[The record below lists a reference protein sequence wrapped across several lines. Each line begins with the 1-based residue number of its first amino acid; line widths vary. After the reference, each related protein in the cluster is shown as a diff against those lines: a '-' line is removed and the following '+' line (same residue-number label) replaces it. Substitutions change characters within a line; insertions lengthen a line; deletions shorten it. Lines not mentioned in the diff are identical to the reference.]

1 MTIQEYIQKEFARTR
16 PDGTSFYS
24 PHVTDHMKELLD
36 AVSFVYEKPEMA
48 DKLDMSITDILKAEK
63 GKIGKGWIRK
73 LLDVRTKLTEKEKVD
88 LEQRLYG
95 ETGHTIQASKSLEL
109 KDKSEEGI
117 EEAYTLLKEMELPGV
132 FTFEKGEIMFAGL
145 HAPYSENFK
154 NFFMANMTEILRKP
168 EYYTEFQKMHSRM
181 EAVIKD
187 PNILARFHSG
197 RYTIKELLD
206 DIQNI
211 SFDNIEPGEHELAY
225 RAKKAGL
232 SQEEFNVAKE
242 VHKKMLEREKQTVP
256 PVEYKGKKYVG
267 RILRIDDPLH
277 FTIGNITTCCQRFG
291 QGQPGE
297 TSMIHSA
304 IEENGS
310 VFVVEEVDE
319 FGNVVKPVAQS
330 WTWRNSDRVCFD
342 NVEIPDTILGE
353 LGKEGAFDEIFK
365 IYVSVAEKM
374 IDIDKKAL
382 GRMLDEGKITQ
393 EQYDALVIKEVTVG
407 TGCDN
412 LLGNISKETR
422 STLKRASTVSP
433 VERAKHYSGV
443 NKDRGLYVDSNVQL
457 LLAENEEAKETDKK
471 VSLESLGFGYIRK
484 RDVIRKNDS
493 EIHPDL
499 IARCKALNERAGE
512 ETMAQS
518 ILARLDSINI
528 TTLTRDYY
536 SELSGRSLSLDFSE
550 HDDWYIFTSEGENDI
565 QINDSILLPKEGAS
579 QEEIKLAKMEYAKHF
594 LLVAK
599 QAMQKGKR
607 LSINPEREGKFIDI
621 DKFAERDILS
631 KGADGIISVKDPE
644 KLEELLKSLDER
656 IQSDRDKRVVDTAV
670 IGNNEQSENDH
681 EDR

>member
-1 MTIQEYIQKEFARTR
+1 M
-16 PDGTSFYS
+16 
-24 PHVTDHMKELLD
+24 
-36 AVSFVYEKPEMA
+36 
-48 DKLDMSITDILKAEK
+48 
-63 GKIGKGWIRK
+63 
-73 LLDVRTKLTEKEKVD
+73 
-88 LEQRLYG
+88 
-95 ETGHTIQASKSLEL
+95 
-109 KDKSEEGI
+109 
-117 EEAYTLLKEMELPGV
+117 

-211 SFDNIEPGEHELAY
+211 SFDNIEQGEHELAY

-382 GRMLDEGKITQ
+382 GKMLDEGKITQ

-422 STLKRASTVSP
+422 STLKRASNVSP
-433 VERAKHYSGV
+433 VAF
-443 NKDRGLYVDSNVQL
+443 
-457 LLAENEEAKETDKK
+457 LASLF
-471 VSLESLGFGYIRK
+471 VS
-484 RDVIRKNDS
+484 KN
-493 EIHPDL
+493 
-499 IARCKALNERAGE
+499 RQR
-512 ETMAQS
+512 
-518 ILARLDSINI
+518 
-528 TTLTRDYY
+528 
-536 SELSGRSLSLDFSE
+536 
-550 HDDWYIFTSEGENDI
+550 
-565 QINDSILLPKEGAS
+565 
-579 QEEIKLAKMEYAKHF
+579 
-594 LLVAK
+594 
-599 QAMQKGKR
+599 
-607 LSINPEREGKFIDI
+607 
-621 DKFAERDILS
+621 
-631 KGADGIISVKDPE
+631 IIC
-644 KLEELLKSLDER
+644 
-656 IQSDRDKRVVDTAV
+656 
-670 IGNNEQSENDH
+670 
-681 EDR
+681 